1 MHFKE
6 FYRRHKKLFPNLKT
20 TLFIVAIQIQN
31 VWTHMIHLKIW
42 SAHPK
47 IYPKAS
53 NNQDFVIIVFYAWIT
68 TVLIV
73 LSWFTQ
79 KTLIQFLVI
88 DYLIGSGH
96 DCQCKCSKCVSYMPQ
111 PNFGQ
116 NCHIEYGL
124 KFYSSLCMN
133 FLTTWIIGIIHA

>member
-53 NNQDFVIIVFYAWIT
+53 NNQDFVIIVFYAWIA
-68 TVLIV
+68 IV
-73 LSWFTQ
+73 LLVLTWFTHN
-79 KTLIQFLVI
+79 TLIQFWVI
-88 DYLIGSGH
+88 NYCIDSGH
-96 DCQCKCSKCVSYMPQ
+96 YCQCKCSKCVSYMPQ
-111 PNFGQ
+111 PIFGQ
-116 NCHIEYGL
+116 NNHIEL
-124 KFYSSLCMN
+124 IPKFYSSFCMN
-133 FLTTWIIGIIHA
+133 LPTTPTMGLILA